1 MTHSKAMP
9 RTPISRRTFLRTS
22 GIAIALPFLDAMRPR
37 ALASQAKSAAPK
49 RLLLVGRPLGMH
61 APNLFPESTGRDYT
75 PSRYLKVLE
84 EHRNDFS
91 IFSGMSHRYGAG
103 HYAEVALFTGVHPDF
118 IRPNEIKNGISLDQ
132 EAASRIEGLT
142 RFNSLILGG
151 GSASWNRRGI
161 RLPAEYRISTVFKQ
175 LFLEGTP
182 EETAREM
189 RRIKDGRSILDGMRD
204 QLGRLNAKLGQD
216 DRHRVD
222 LYVSSIREAEQR
234 LHQDEMW
241 QRTPKPPVDA
251 KPPQELSSAQL
262 MERTRQWFD
271 LVHLAFRTDSTRVI
285 SLWLNS
291 QEKPEI
297 PGVTIGHHDA
307 SHHGQDPAKL
317 EQLTLIEEA
326 EIRVFGEFLAKLKTC
341 SEDNGTLLD
350 HSSILYASNLGN
362 ASNHD
367 NTNLPV
373 ILAGGGYKH
382 SGHIALDRQNNT
394 LLSNLFLRILHQ
406 MDIPLEKFGA
416 GTSPFTAI

>member
-1 MTHSKAMP
+1 MP
-9 RTPISRRTFLRTS
+9 RTPIARRTFLRTS
-22 GIAIALPFLDAMRPR
+22 GIAIALPFLDAMRPV
-37 ALASQAKSAAPK
+37 AQAASPDTTTPK
-49 RLLLVGRPLGMH
+49 RLLLIGRPLGMH
-61 APNLFPESTGRDYT
+61 APNFFPEEAGPEYA
-75 PSRYLKVLE
+75 PSRYLKLLQ
-84 EHRNDFS
+84 EHRKDFS
-91 IFSGMSHRYGAG
+91 VFSGISHRYGAG

-118 IRPNEIKNGISLDQ
+118 IRPNDIKNGISLDQ
-132 EAASRIEGLT
+132 EVASRIDGRT

-151 GSASWNRRGI
+151 GTASWNRRGV
-161 RLPAEYRISTVFKQ
+161 RLPAEHRVSSVFKQ
-175 LFLEGTP
+175 LFLAGTP

-189 RRIKDGRSILDGMRD
+189 RRIKDGQSILDGMRD
-204 QLGRLNAKLGQD
+204 QLGGLNAKLGQE
-216 DRHRVD
+216 DRHRID

-234 LHQDEMW
+234 LQQDETW
-241 QRTPKPPVDA
+241 QRTPKPTVDT

-271 LVHLAFRTDSTRVI
+271 LVHLAFRTDSTRAI

-297 PGVTIGHHDA
+297 SGVTIGHHDA
-307 SHHGQDPAKL
+307 SHHGQDPGKL
-317 EQLTLIEEA
+317 EQLALIEEA
-326 EIRVFGEFLAKLKTC
+326 EIRIFGEFLAKLKTC
-341 SEDNGTLLD
+341 PEGDGTLLD

-382 SGHIALDRQNNT
+382 SGHVALDRKNNT
-394 LLSNLFLRILHQ
+394 LLSNLFLRILHR

-416 GTSPFTAI
+416 GTSPLDAV